1 MTGISADLLSGR
13 RVLLGVT
20 GSISAYKAPEIARLL
35 IKAGAEVRVVM
46 TPAAQ
51 RFVGA
56 LTFEA
61 ITRAPVLTE
70 TTESWVGDCNHIGFA
85 KWAEVFAIAPASANT
100 INKLAHGAADNL
112 LLQTALACR
121 AAKAIAPAANTNM
134 IENPITQASIKLLKL
149 NDYAV
154 VEAECGDLACGE
166 SGKGRLAEEE
176 TIFWQIAR
184 ALMTR
189 EFWRWRGVVITGGG
203 TVEKIDDVRVLSNL
217 SSGKMAVALA
227 RAGWLLGG
235 DACLIGAASDATLP
249 IHQIKTE
256 SVGELGENLAQ
267 ALREA
272 KKGVM
277 PPPSLIGQTQ
287 GLIKKTPLLL
297 MAAAVSDY
305 APKNPQIGKL
315 KKSVLGDSWKLELVK
330 TPDLLAATDKSG
342 VFSVGF
348 KAEMDE
354 KAAYE
359 NAIEMKK
366 TKKLDAVCL
375 NVLGQN
381 GVSFGSED
389 TRIRLIGAQEQTIE
403 GDKLTAAIGILSALE
418 KEFS

>member
-1 MTGISADLLSGR
+1 MTGIPANLLADR

-35 IKAGAEVRVVM
+35 VKAGAEVRVVM
-46 TPAAQ
+46 TPAAE

-56 LTFEA
+56 LSFEA

-70 TTESWVGDCNHIGFA
+70 ANESWTNDCNHIGYA
-85 KWAEVFAIAPASANT
+85 QWAEVYAIAPASANT

-121 AAKAIAPAANTNM
+121 AAKVIAPAANTAM

-154 VEAECGDLACGE
+154 VEAECGELACGE
-166 SGKGRLAEEE
+166 SGKGRLAEPE

-184 ALMTR
+184 SLLQR
-189 EFWRWRGVVITGGG
+189 DFWRWRGAVITGGG
-203 TVEKIDDVRVLSNL
+203 TVEKIDDVRVLGNL

-227 RAGWLLGG
+227 RAGWLLGA
-235 DACLIGAASDATLP
+235 DVCLIGTASDAALP
-249 IHQIKTE
+249 AHQIAAS
-256 SVGELGENLAQ
+256 SVETLGENLTQ

-272 KKGVM
+272 KKGVL
-277 PPPSLIGQTQ
+277 PPPSLTGQTQ
-287 GLIKKTPLLL
+287 GVIKKTPLLL

-330 TPDLLAATDKSG
+330 TPDLLASADKSG

-348 KAEMDE
+348 KAETDE
-354 KAAYE
+354 TAAYE
-359 NAIEMKK
+359 NALAMKTAK
-366 TKKLDAVCL
+366 QLDAVCL
-375 NVLGQN
+375 NVLGRD
-381 GVSFGSED
+381 GVSFGSEH
-389 TRIRLIGAQEQTIE
+389 TRIRLIGQEEQTIE
-403 GDKLTAAIGILSALE
+403 GDKLTVALKILLALE
-418 KEFS
+418 GQFS